1 MQNRCNLMNS
11 ADLFRNLSLFFRYI
25 AKIYAW
31 RMNDLLHLY
40 ASRNKNCARSNLQVQ
55 KFNPFYAGQPTHRYY
70 RNRLSFYVPLP
81 PLFFCLISYI
91 SFSVLSFQQNH
102 LQKTT
107 DEHGFST
114 SSNLHSLHE
123 LYPQEGIAQI
133 DALVNRRVNFYP
145 HFLLQHSEL
154 MQGYITFCL
163 HPTLFLYA

>member
-1 MQNRCNLMNS
+1 MICCIYMHREIKTVQDQIFKC
-11 ADLFRNLSLFFRYI
+11 RNLTLSMQDSQHTVIIETRCLFMFHC
-25 AKIYAW
+25 
-31 RMNDLLHLY
+31 LHY
-40 ASRNKNCARSNLQVQ
+40 
-55 KFNPFYAGQPTHRYY
+55 
-70 RNRLSFYVPLP
+70 
-81 PLFFCLISYI
+81 FFCLISYI

-102 LQKTT
+102 LQKKT

-154 MQGYITFCL
+154 MQGYITFYL
-163 HPTLFLYA
+163 HPTLFLCA